1 MERRRVGILG
11 ATGMVGQ
18 RFIQLLNN
26 HPWFEITWLAASDR
40 SAGKTY
46 GEACRWKLDTP
57 LPAHIAQMTV
67 MPNVPEGTPRASCRR
82 SSSPRWTPTSRGA
95 GAEVRRGRLRGDLEL
110 QRLPHDRGRAAGG
123 AGGQCRPP
131 GADRA
136 AELAARDSGGYIVTN
151 PNCCAIGLVLA
162 LKPLEERFG
171 IESLFVSTM
180 QAVSGAGYPGVASL
194 DILGN
199 VVPFIK
205 NEEEKLQEEVGK
217 LLGRFT
223 GDAGPTCWTRR
234 SARTATASPSKTA
247 TPSASASS
255 SSSKATREEVLAA
268 WSEFAP
274 LRGSAPAHRAGAA
287 GRVRRGVDRPQPRL
301 DRMRGNGMAT
311 TVGRLRECSL
321 LDWKFVVLSHNT
333 IRGAAGAA
341 VLNAEVLA
349 RLGKLDGK
357 KRRARSGD
365 RRCWHERRGRQRRCG
380 ADLVVMKF
388 GGTSVEDAEAMLRTA
403 AIVRGRRERGL

>member
-1 MERRRVGILG
+1 MALGRCVAVSLEDMERRKVGILG

-26 HPWFEITWLAASDR
+26 HPWFEIAWLAASDR

-46 GEACRWKLDTP
+46 AEACKWKLDTP
-57 LPAHIAQMTV
+57 LPPRIGAMTV
-67 MPNVPEGTPRASCRR
+67 MPNVPEESPEGELPKIIFAALDSDVARELEPKFAAAGCAVVSNSSAFRMTPDV
-82 SSSPRWTPTSRGA
+82 PLVVP
-95 GAEVRRGRLRGDLEL
+95 EVNADHLEL
-110 QRLPHDRGRAAGG
+110 IEQQSWRSK
-123 AGGQCRPP
+123 
-131 GADRA
+131 
-136 AELAARDSGGYIVTN
+136 SGGYIVTN

-162 LKPLEERFG
+162 LKPLEARFG

-217 LLGRFT
+217 LLGSFT
-223 GDAGPTCWTRR
+223 GSSIDLLDARV
-234 SARTATASPSKTA
+234 SAHCNRVAVEDGHTECVSIKFKK
-247 TPSASASS
+247 
-255 SSSKATREEVLAA
+255 KATREQVLAA
-268 WSEFAP
+268 WREFTP
-274 LRGSAPAHRAGAA
+274 LAGQRLPSAPDQPIEFDAS
-287 GRVRRGVDRPQPRL
+287 VDRPQPRL
-301 DRMRGNGMAT
+301 DRMRGNGMAS

-349 RLGKLDGK
+349 RLGKLDVK
-357 KRRARSGD
+357 D
-365 RRCWHERRGRQRRCG
+365 RVRQR
-380 ADLVVMKF
+380 
-388 GGTSVEDAEAMLRTA
+388 DAVLA
-403 AIVRGRRERGL
+403 

>member
-1 MERRRVGILG
+1 MERRKVGILG

-26 HPWFEITWLAASDR
+26 HPWFEVAWLAASDR

-46 GEACRWKLDTP
+46 AEACRWKLDTP
-57 LPAHIAQMTV
+57 LSERTAAMTLQ
-67 MPNVPEGTPRASCRR
+67 PNIPEGTTGELPKIIFAALDADVARELEPKFAAVGCAVISN
-82 SSSPRWTPTSRGA
+82 SSAFRMVSDVPLVVP
-95 GAEVRRGRLRGDLEL
+95 EVN
-110 QRLPHDRGRAAGG
+110 
-123 AGGQCRPP
+123 
-131 GADRA
+131 ADHLSLIDAQSWRK
-136 AELAARDSGGYIVTN
+136 ESGGYIVTN
-151 PNCCAIGLVLA
+151 PNCSAIGLALA

-180 QAVSGAGYPGVASL
+180 QAISGAGYPGVASL

-217 LLGRFT
+217 LLGRLD
-223 GDAGPTCWTRR
+223 GRKVDMLDAKV
-234 SARTATASPSKTA
+234 SAHCNRVAVEDGHTECVSIKFRK
-247 TPSASASS
+247 
-255 SSSKATREEVLAA
+255 KAMRDEIIAA
-268 WSEFAP
+268 WNEFLPLKGQHLPTAP
-274 LRGSAPAHRAGAA
+274 DQPVEFDASI
-287 GRVRRGVDRPQPRL
+287 DRPQPRL
-301 DRMRGNGMAT
+301 DRMRGNGMTA

-349 RLGKLDGK
+349 RTGKLDK
-357 KRRARSGD
+357 L
-365 RRCWHERRGRQRRCG
+365 G
-380 ADLVVMKF
+380 APAKAASTKAMAV
-388 GGTSVEDAEAMLRTA
+388 SV
-403 AIVRGRRERGL
+403 